1 MVFLWGASPP
11 IAKAAQTLWS
21 KKAFY
26 YVNVPESKQQLLE
39 TPVKEN
45 GGHDDASDE
54 SKENNCPWK
63 NAALSPHHTESAVE
77 GLLTITLLLH
87 YLDPG
92 KV

>member
-1 MVFLWGASPP
+1 MCQ
-11 IAKAAQTLWS
+11 KA
-21 KKAFY
+21 
-26 YVNVPESKQQLLE
+26 SKQ

-54 SKENNCPWK
+54 SEENNCPWK
-63 NAALSPHHTESAVE
+63 NAALSPHHTEPTLE
-77 GLLTITLLLH
+77 GLLTIILLLH

>member
-1 MVFLWGASPP
+1 MCQ
-11 IAKAAQTLWS
+11 KA
-21 KKAFY
+21 
-26 YVNVPESKQQLLE
+26 SKQ

-54 SKENNCPWK
+54 SKENNCPRK
-63 NAALSPHHTESAVE
+63 NAALSPHHTEPAAVE
-77 GLLTITLLLH
+77 GLLTIALLLH